1 MKDSVLKC
9 SEGADWLVDRLPNAE
24 YNAMKSEIELCV
36 HTIFQ
41 KYGYGKE
48 LQDAFNESIPV
59 KLERR
64 K

>member
-24 YNAMKSEIELCV
+24 YNAMKAEIELCV

-48 LQDAFNESIPV
+48 LQDTFNESIPV

>member
-9 SEGADWLVDRLPNAE
+9 SEGADWLVDRIPNAE

-36 HTIFQ
+36 HAIFQ